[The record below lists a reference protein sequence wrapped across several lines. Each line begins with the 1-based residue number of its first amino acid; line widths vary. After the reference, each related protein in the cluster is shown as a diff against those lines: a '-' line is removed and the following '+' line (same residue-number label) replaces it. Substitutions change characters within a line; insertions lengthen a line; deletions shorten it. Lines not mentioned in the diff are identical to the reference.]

1 MPTTLLSLPVELR
14 LKIYEY
20 ILSTSNIHSF
30 RPQRKIGWNRP
41 HADLSNPALL
51 FESDSHPVLRQL
63 FHSKLTKLDHS
74 VILTCLLHQ
83 AKVLVVDHTDFT
95 SLQKLSSA
103 ATLPSVAIGL
113 SAQGRSFASIVKENL
128 RTIDFS
134 DKLDEIVCQPADLV
148 KLLNSL
154 PGLGTV
160 HLASKHIQR
169 YSGTIEE
176 HVEFAKEQA
185 DKESVPATP
194 VKAANLEPESLVDQF
209 RRMSL
214 RSPMTDG
221 SRMAISP
228 ASFLNAITG
237 RSGSTACRWVTVDLS
252 MIVWQHFLYTGAPYK
267 DHWRTIKMS
276 TLLETAKQR
285 GVNVV
290 MNFRNVEFDPS
301 GDRGNHRHPLAWQRP
316 NSRVRRVSGQ
326 RLQTGV
332 FRAEMS
338 TNDWVLR
345 LRHRDVG
352 VEFSVRQRRRFDEA
366 VSQEGCGLTR
376 CRHRRT
382 VSNVCDFCVQ
392 EVKV

>member
-1 MPTTLLSLPVELR
+1 MPITILSLPVEIR
-14 LKIYEY
+14 LKIYDFV
-20 ILSTSNIHSF
+20 LSTSNIHSF

-63 FHSKLTKLDHS
+63 FHSKLTKLDHR
-74 VILTCLLHQ
+74 VILTCLLHR
-83 AKVLVVDHTDFT
+83 AKILVIDHTDFT

-103 ATLPSVAIGL
+103 VTLPGVAVGL
-113 SAQGRSFASIVKENL
+113 SAQGRSFANIVKENL

-134 DKLDEIVCQPADLV
+134 DKLDDIVCQPADLV
-148 KLLNSL
+148 KLIKALS
-154 PGLGTV
+154 GLRTF

-176 HVEFAKEQA
+176 HVEFAKERAERQLNVPSTPA
-185 DKESVPATP
+185 KSTPSKLETESPA
-194 VKAANLEPESLVDQF
+194 DQF

-221 SRMAISP
+221 SRMMISP
-228 ASFLNAITG
+228 AIFSTNNTP
-237 RSGSTACRWVTVDLS
+237 GSCHWVTVDLS

-276 TLLETAKQR
+276 TLLETADRR

-301 GDRGNHRHPLAWQRP
+301 GDRGNHRHPLAWERLNP
-316 NSRVRRVSGQ
+316 RLRGVSG
-326 RLQTGV
+326 LQLCSGV

-338 TNDWVLR
+338 TADWVLR
-345 LRHRDVG
+345 LRHRDSS
-352 VEFSVRQRRRFDEA
+352 VEFSVRQRRRFDDA
-366 VSQEGCGLTR
+366 VSQEGCGLSR
-376 CRHRRT
+376 CEHRRG
-382 VSNVCDFCVQ
+382 VLSVCEFCV
-392 EVKV
+392 ERVGA